1 MIKNGNMSNI
11 NIQFSKMITN
21 TMDKMID
28 RMMSPIPI
36 NLYVN
41 GVVSTSLYIIT
52 DNAMPESAQTPNC
65 IKINSPNTFAKLIS
79 TPNRLSEKKK

>member
-52 DNAMPESAQTPNC
+52 DNAIPESAQTPNC
-65 IKINSPNTFAKLIS
+65 IKINSPSTIAKLIS
-79 TPNRLSEKKK
+79 TPNK